1 MSGIKILSAS
11 ASSGLPRMDKTQFIV
26 WTMALLPIV
35 VLCVFYFYP
44 LLRVLTIS
52 FTEPTLGLENY
63 RDIFSSSAVRRV
75 LKTTLW
81 ICTIASAVS
90 LLFGYLLAYA
100 IVHAS
105 TRWQSWM
112 LLAVLLSF
120 WVSVLIRAFAWIALL
135 QTRGL
140 VNETLQ
146 FMGLIDEPI
155 RFIRNTFGV
164 ILGMVHYMI
173 PYAVLPLMANM
184 RTIDTRYVP
193 AARGL
198 GASPFG
204 AFWRVFLPLSLPG
217 LISASIL
224 VFIFSIGFYITPAL
238 LGGGRSTMLAEYI
251 ALQVNETLA
260 WGQGTALAS
269 SMLFVVFAMLLALGR
284 IVKFRNMFGAG

>member
-1 MSGIKILSAS
+1 
-11 ASSGLPRMDKTQFIV
+11 MDRTQVTV
-26 WTMALLPIV
+26 WAMALLPIA
-35 VLCVFYFYP
+35 VLSVFYFYP
-44 LLRVLTIS
+44 LIRVLLIS
-52 FTEPTLGLENY
+52 VTEPTPGFGNY
-63 RDIFSSSAVRRV
+63 IDIFTSSPVRKV
-75 LKTTLW
+75 LSTTLW
-81 ICTIASAVS
+81 ICVVS
-90 LLFGYLLAYA
+90 SSISLMLGYLLAYA
-100 IVHAS
+100 IVHA
-105 TRWQSWM
+105 TGRWQSWM

-120 WVSVLIRAFAWIALL
+120 WVSILIRAFAWIALL
-135 QTRGL
+135 QTRGM

-146 FMGLIDEPI
+146 AIGLIDDPI
-155 RFIRNTFGV
+155 RFIRNPFGV

-217 LISASIL
+217 LISAGIL

-238 LGGGRSTMLAEYI
+238 LGGGRTTMVAEYI

-269 SMLFVVFAMLLALGR
+269 SMLFVVFTLLIVLGR
-284 IVKFRNMFGAG
+284 IVKFRNMFGAA

>member
-1 MSGIKILSAS
+1 
-11 ASSGLPRMDKTQFIV
+11 MDRTQLIV
-26 WTMALLPIV
+26 WAMALLPIV

-44 LLRVLTIS
+44 LMRVLTIS
-52 FTEPTLGLENY
+52 VTEPEFGLGNY
-63 RDIFSSSAVRRV
+63 RDIFTSSAVRRV
-75 LKTTLW
+75 VQTTLW
-81 ICTIASAVS
+81 ICVVSSVVS
-90 LLFGYLLAYA
+90 LFFGYLLAYA
-100 IVHAS
+100 IVHAAPS
-105 TRWQSWM
+105 WQSWM

-120 WVSVLIRAFAWIALL
+120 WVSVLIRTFSWIALL

-146 FMGLIDEPI
+146 VIGLIDEPI
-155 RFIRNTFGV
+155 RFIRNPFGV

-238 LGGGRSTMLAEYI
+238 LGGGRSTMVAEYI

-269 SMLFVVFAMLLALGR
+269 SMLILVFAMLVVLGR
-284 IVKFRNMFGAG
+284 IVKFRTMFGAA